1 MNAPAAIP
9 EIESQSPEA
18 STPDLELRQFLARAR
33 PGEWWLA
40 ADRAG
45 RAWLVRL
52 IYREGM
58 ADPAEFE
65 VCRTRLNAWA
75 ALTRGLQRHLQVV
88 HVGHRSDPDCLYC
101 VIEAPDAVYGQQIY
115 EPTSLESLVL
125 RHGALTSNVAR
136 DLGLVLAEALEQLH
150 RSGFVH
156 GAVSAG
162 NVFLVNGQAR
172 LGLPDLRLG
181 LPGCYLSHRLRPE
194 SEVRT
199 MVEWVGELTRQ
210 APAPR
215 PTPGHALVRRF
226 VSMLLGRSSV
236 PSPAVYSAAA
246 LRAALKIA
254 MGRASVDGRRASG
267 WGLARNRLMAF
278 ATAALLVAAGG
289 FGTHW
294 LSGQSGRP
302 AETGPHLDTIGAG
315 STAGLLTAATDRR

>member
-9 EIESQSPEA
+9 ECDSQSA
-18 STPDLELRQFLARAR
+18 DLSTPDLELRQLLARAR
-33 PGEWWLA
+33 PGELWLA
-40 ADRAG
+40 VDRAG
-45 RAWLVRL
+45 RPWLVRL
-52 IYREGM
+52 IYREEM

-115 EPTSLESLVL
+115 EPTSLESLL
-125 RHGALTSNVAR
+125 ARHGALTYNVAR
-136 DLGLVLAEALEQLH
+136 EVGLVLAEAIEQLH

-162 NVFLVNGQAR
+162 NVFLVNGEAR

-181 LPGCYLSHRLRPE
+181 LPGCYLGYRLHPE
-194 SEVRT
+194 SDVRT
-199 MVEWVGELTRQ
+199 MVELVGDLTRQ
-210 APAPR
+210 APDPR
-215 PTPGHALVRRF
+215 PTRRHTLARRF
-226 VSMLLGRSSV
+226 VSHLLGRSSA
-236 PSPAVYSAAA
+236 PSPGVCSAAA

-254 MGRASVDGRRASG
+254 TGRAPLPARRTSG
-267 WGLARNRLMAF
+267 WSSGRSRILAF

-289 FGTHW
+289 FGSHW
-294 LSGQSGRP
+294 LSGKLGRHSE
-302 AETGPHLDTIGAG
+302 AGRHLDSIVAG
-315 STAGLLTAATDRR
+315 VTSPMLTAATDRR